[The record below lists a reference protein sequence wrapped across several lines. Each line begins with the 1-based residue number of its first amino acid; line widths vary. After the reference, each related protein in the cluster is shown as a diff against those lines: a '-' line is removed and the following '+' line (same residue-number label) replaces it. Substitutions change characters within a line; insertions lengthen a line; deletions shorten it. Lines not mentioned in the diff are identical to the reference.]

1 MTFTGCS
8 VGEIYDSSANTC
20 ATCSSGTYSFTSP
33 SKAKVCSSCLDNA
46 VCLGS
51 DAMYPEPGY
60 WRIDKYSENIIECPN
75 ADACLGG
82 QLDPDNI
89 ANISYTGACDPK
101 YEGVA
106 CSSCSA
112 GRAKFGSNSSCIDC
126 KSSAL
131 YYLMFVGYFI
141 IELGMVI
148 FTVRSSLNEGK
159 AKNAHKSKKEALQ
172 SALMKILIDFIQ
184 VITLTSDFS
193 FRWPF
198 NVFLD

>member
-1 MTFTGCS
+1 MFNSFAVRGVIGSTFNTSAKGTYLNIATGLTETLSALVWNMTVSSCS

-20 ATCSSGTYSFTSP
+20 TKCDSGAYSFTDP
-33 SKAKVCSSCLDNA
+33 KRAKVCNSCLDNA
-46 VCLGS
+46 VCLGGE
-51 DAMYPEPGY
+51 ALYPSPGY

-106 CSSCSA
+106 CSSCSD

-126 KSSAL
+126 KNSAM

-141 IELGMVI
+141 IELGMVV
-148 FTVRSSLNEGK
+148 FTVK
-159 AKNAHKSKKEALQ
+159 Y
-172 SALMKILIDFIQ
+172 
-184 VITLTSDFS
+184 
-193 FRWPF
+193 
-198 NVFLD
+198 